1 VVEVAVAAAHLFD
14 EAAKSYHHHLLR
26 FPLPSR
32 FLLSMATISAPV
44 KTPGFWEDVIDIF
57 YQPAD
62 VFRRRQDK
70 SVWPPMLFVAISI
83 AVIFFAT
90 FNTLEPM
97 FDAEFT
103 RNAAKAMAKNPQI
116 TAEMMDK
123 SRAIGTASTKYGIGI
138 VMLVSMFL
146 LGSVAWLVGKLFGSK
161 QAYQAALVVAAW
173 SYMPRVLGV
182 LINGVQGLLMD
193 PAKINA
199 ALSISLS
206 PARFMDPDSSNP
218 LLYQLAGR
226 FDLITIWVTV
236 LLAIGFYVTGK
247 VSKGKAVGF
256 GIAIFIVGSLPALR
270 GAFLAM

>member
-1 VVEVAVAAAHLFD
+1 MLSF
-14 EAAKSYHHHLLR
+14 SL
-26 FPLPSR
+26 

-44 KTPGFWEDVIDIF
+44 NTPGFWEDVIDIF
-57 YQPAD
+57 YQPAE
-62 VFRRRQDK
+62 VFRRRQNK

-103 RNAAKAMAKNPQI
+103 RNSVKAMAKNPQI

-123 SRAIGTASTKYGIGI
+123 SHAIATASTKYGIG
-138 VMLVSMFL
+138 VVTLVTIFL

-173 SYMPRVLGV
+173 SSVPRVLGV

-193 PAKINA
+193 PAKITSP
-199 ALSISLS
+199 LSISLS
-206 PARFMDPDSSNP
+206 PARFMDPDGSSP
-218 LLYQLAGR
+218 LLYQLVGR

-236 LLAIGFYVTGK
+236 LLAIGLYVTGK

-256 GIAIFIVGSLPALR
+256 GIAIFIVGALPALR
-270 GAFLAM
+270 AAFLAM